1 MTVDSSCPDRS
12 VIRTI
17 HVVRHLAPLA
27 AMSHWVE
34 LETNFQTCPRPCIEK
49 NEIENFVATFFTFCK
64 MN

>member
-34 LETNFQTCPRPCIEK
+34 LETNFETRPRPCTEK
-49 NEIENFVATFFTFCK
+49 NEMLIFVATFSLFIK
-64 MN
+64 